1 MPNGQELVPSLDY
14 NEVLQGRNRYSLPI
28 PTNLDQSSWLLPPMS
43 DSDQIDS
50 TQKSPG
56 RLSRRRFLKYAS
68 LGTLSVGVGCGLYA
82 WRVEPH
88 WVQIT
93 QMRMPLRNLP
103 QSLIGKRIVQ
113 LSDLHIGPVVD
124 NDYLRKVLGGIESLE
139 PDYLI
144 LTGDFMTS
152 VTDEQIELVVSTL
165 KELPLQKVTTIGILG
180 NHDYGKNFRQLA
192 TANKLD
198 IALRRLGITM
208 LRNDVAE
215 IDGIQ
220 FAGIDDLWA
229 GNDRV
234 EATVANLSEA
244 KPTIMLA
251 HNPDLVDLEGWQS
264 FEGWILSGHTH
275 GGQCRLPWLG
285 APVVP
290 VRNKTYVEGHHKL
303 GKNRDLYINRGLGY
317 KERIRFG
324 VRPEVTI
331 FELVDI

>member
-1 MPNGQELVPSLDY
+1 MSVS
-14 NEVLQGRNRYSLPI
+14 
-28 PTNLDQSSWLLPPMS
+28 DQS
-43 DSDQIDS
+43 DS
-50 TQKSPG
+50 TEKTSG

-82 WRVEPH
+82 WRIEPH

-93 QMRMPLRNLP
+93 QRQMPLRNLSP
-103 QSLIGKRIVQ
+103 SLVGKRIVQ

-124 NDYLRKVLGGIESLE
+124 NDYLRKVMRGVEALE
-139 PDYLI
+139 PDYLV

-152 VTDEQIELVVSTL
+152 VKDEQIKLVVSTL
-165 KELPLQKVTTIGILG
+165 NELPLQKMPTVGILG
-180 NHDYGKNFRQLA
+180 NHDYGTNFRQHA

-215 IDGIQ
+215 LEGIQ
-220 FAGIDDLWA
+220 FAGVDDLWA
-229 GNDRV
+229 GRDHI
-234 EATVANLSEA
+234 EATIENLVEA

-251 HNPDLVDLEGWQS
+251 HNPDLVDLDGWQS

-275 GGQCRLPWLG
+275 GGQCRLPWIG

-290 VRNKTYVEGHHKL
+290 VRNKRYVEGHHKL
-303 GKNRDLYINRGLGY
+303 GTNRNLYINRGLGY
-317 KERIRFG
+317 KERVRFG
-324 VRPEVTI
+324 VRPEVTV
-331 FELVDI
+331 FELVNA